1 MVRSSSKRANI
12 WNICT
17 VCLCSPSSRTLCYLA
32 VKPQVT
38 FASLSSP
45 AVMDVR
51 RLRRRLLEN
60 MHLQKFRKRHA
71 KHKLKF
77 CQHCLISR
85 QQSLK
90 ILAFHATMSS
100 GFDNV
105 DNQKV
110 MLVRKTAVARV
121 LHYVE

>member
-1 MVRSSSKRANI
+1 MAQLAYVRPLRGRF
-12 WNICT
+12 
-17 VCLCSPSSRTLCYLA
+17 LPSFMG
-32 VKPQVT
+32 PQ
-38 FASLSSP
+38 ASLPAAAQP
-45 AVMDVR
+45 AVMDIR

-60 MHLQKFRKRHA
+60 MHLRKFRKRHA
-71 KHKLKF
+71 KHELKF

-90 ILAFHATMSS
+90 ILAFRATMSF

-110 MLVRKTAVARV
+110 LPWAENRCGTGVA
-121 LHYVE
+121 LC

>member
-1 MVRSSSKRANI
+1 ME
-12 WNICT
+12 
-17 VCLCSPSSRTLCYLA
+17 
-32 VKPQVT
+32 PQ
-38 FASLSSP
+38 ASLPAAAQP

-60 MHLQKFRKRHA
+60 MHLRKFRKRHA

>member
-1 MVRSSSKRANI
+1 M
-12 WNICT
+12 
-17 VCLCSPSSRTLCYLA
+17 
-32 VKPQVT
+32 KPQVT
-38 FASLSSP
+38 FASFSSP
-45 AVMDVR
+45 AVMDIR

-60 MHLQKFRKRHA
+60 MHLRKFRKRHA
-71 KHKLKF
+71 KHELKF

-90 ILAFHATMSS
+90 ILAFRATMSS